1 MTTGFRQSRPVPD
14 AAIAAVLCAFA
25 MIAGVLYCRAFE
37 RTRAPAEPWVR
48 ELGAAVAFACGHGY
62 VDPGYEPS
70 PAVAAFLE
78 KRVDRISCADLPA
91 GAPRQPPNF
100 TQALYK
106 YMTLSIG
113 LVWRLFGVSWTSVSL
128 LLGLLYAVSA
138 AAVYGI
144 FRLALS
150 RVAAVA
156 GTLIMTMSPLELR
169 FLPQLRDYAKTPFIL
184 TLIFILGLLVVR
196 PFSRRR
202 LLTLAAAYGAV
213 MGIGFGFRN
222 DLLINVLPFVVT
234 VAMFLPVP
242 MRSHVRLKLAALMLA
257 AACFVVCAWPII
269 TAYRSGSNTGH
280 VALLGLMTS
289 FNGPLGV
296 TASVYDWGAPYD
308 DGFVMKV
315 VGSFAD
321 RVHHR
326 PVVVLSSDYERA
338 AADYL
343 LTIVRHWPADVVI
356 RGYASVLR
364 VLELPFQV
372 RAYTT
377 AVPPAIVGGNIGRLY
392 AVWDAVVSRL
402 SGIGVPIA
410 ALAVVAS
417 AGASV
422 RVATW
427 LLGALLYFAG
437 YPAVQFDARHFFFL
451 EFIPWLALAMV
462 AEGAWRL
469 LRALRQKRAGL
480 APAPIVA
487 DRGRRVLA
495 FAISAM
501 LALGGSVVALRAY
514 QQRHVAS
521 LLESYLEMPAEELT
535 LSRTQ
540 VGDRLVLVR
549 PDQLSQSTEP
559 RVRAEYLAVDIRQ
572 HNCDRLLAP
581 VTIRYATLSGYTDL
595 SERVYVPVPRVDAP
609 FHLFFPV
616 YYSPGSYFAG
626 LELSAADSA
635 CIAAMRRI
643 RDLDRTPILL
653 NLTLPPDWEQMKLY
667 QTLTNWERPSA
678 PYRVRVYAWPRMLD
692 PARLDLRRVTLPAL
706 APLSHSRIV
715 ATDAAD
721 RWVVRGFARGSTTFL
736 VRLPEHP
743 VAKGV
748 CFVARGTLYRGGFTL
763 GLLQNQLWATTVNVT
778 APGEFLAVVEAP
790 DDGAYVPALANFLMG
805 LNRRNDF
812 VVTAAGWAN
821 SSDAPSVQVLNRRRP

>member
-1 MTTGFRQSRPVPD
+1 MTVGTRRLWPMPD
-14 AAIAAVLCAFA
+14 AIIAVALFVFA
-25 MIAGVLYCRAFE
+25 MIAGVLYCRAFD
-37 RTRAPAEPWVR
+37 RTGAPAEPWVR
-48 ELGAAVAFACGHGY
+48 ELGAAVAFACGRGY

-70 PAVAAFLE
+70 PAVSAFLE
-78 KRVDRISCADLPA
+78 KKIDHISCADLPA

-100 TQALYK
+100 TQALYR
-106 YMTLSIG
+106 YMTLSVG
-113 LVWRLFGVSWTSVSL
+113 LIWRLLGVSWANVAL
-128 LLGLLYAVSA
+128 LLGVLYAVSV
-138 AAVYGI
+138 AAVYGT
-144 FRLALS
+144 FRLAVG
-150 RVAAVA
+150 RAPAVA
-156 GTLIMTMSPLELR
+156 GALMMTMSPLELR
-169 FLPQLRDYAKTPFIL
+169 FLPQLRDYAKTPFML
-184 TLIFILGLLVVR
+184 TLIFVLGTLVVR
-196 PFSRRR
+196 PFSSRR
-202 LLTLAAAYGAV
+202 LLGLAAAYGAV
-213 MGIGFGFRN
+213 LGIGFGFRN
-222 DLLINVLPFVVT
+222 DLLVNVLPFFVT
-234 VAMFLPVP
+234 VAVFLPGPV
-242 MRSHVRLKLAALMLA
+242 RSHARLKLAAVMLA

-326 PVVVLSSDYERA
+326 PVAVLSSDYERA

-377 AVPPAIVGGNIGRLY
+377 AVPPAIVDGNIGRLY
-392 AVWDAVVSRL
+392 AVWDAVASRL
-402 SGIGVPIA
+402 TGIGVPIA

-451 EFIPWLALAMV
+451 EFIPWLALAMA

-469 LRALRQKRAGL
+469 LKALRQKRAGL
-480 APAPIVA
+480 ALAPIVA

-495 FAISAM
+495 FAVSAM

-514 QQRHVAS
+514 QQRHVTS
-521 LLESYLEMPAEELT
+521 LLESYLEMPAETLT

-540 VGDRLVLVR
+540 VGNRQVLVR
-549 PDQLSQSTEP
+549 SDQLSQSTEP
-559 RVRAEYLAVDIRQ
+559 RVRAEYLAVDIKPRS
-572 HNCDRLLAP
+572 CDRLLAA
-581 VTIRYATLSGYTDL
+581 VTIRYATMSGYTDL
-595 SERVYVPVPRVDAP
+595 SERVYVPVPRADAP
-609 FHLFFPV
+609 FHLLFPV
-616 YYSPGSYFAG
+616 YYSPGSYFTG
-626 LELSAADSA
+626 LELNEADSE

-653 NLTLPPDWEQMKLY
+653 NLTLPPDWQQMKLY

-692 PARLDLRRVTLPAL
+692 PARLDLRHVTLPAL

-715 ATDAAD
+715 SGDAAD
-721 RWVVRGFARGSTTFL
+721 RWVVRGFSRSSTSFL
-736 VRLPEHP
+736 VRLPERP
-743 VAKGV
+743 VAKGL
-748 CFVARGTLYRGGFTL
+748 CFVARGTLYRGAFTL
-763 GLLQNQLWATTVNVT
+763 GLLRNQLWATTVNVT

-812 VVTAAGWAN
+812 VVTSAGWASPN
-821 SSDAPSVQVLNRRRP
+821 HPSSRQALERRLE